1 LSISGRKIWYQRN
14 NRLPNLETK
23 WIWYKRGVFLFTDR
37 REHKTKPSKR
47 RTEVSKHT
55 DPQPFY
61 QNKKKHFGFPPSST
75 EPLTRSPL
83 EDSLTVLLLVQSVL
97 EVMRFVLA
105 GMAIVTSLAGVRPG
119 NLVIQIGLHVRMSIS
134 LKFDSIGNHQ
144 TLRDRNDI
152 LNKAIA

>member
-1 LSISGRKIWYQRN
+1 VGFFFSQIGENTKQNRANDVQRFLNILILNPFIKIKRSI
-14 NRLPNLETK
+14 L
-23 WIWYKRGVFLFTDR
+23 V
-37 REHKTKPSKR
+37 
-47 RTEVSKHT
+47 
-55 DPQPFY
+55 
-61 QNKKKHFGFPPSST
+61 FPPSST

-152 LNKAIA
+152 LNKAIAQA